1 MTTQP
6 HFTFQAIPL
15 AQIGGKVGTIAA
27 LPRFRKVVDDA
38 TELEPLKASIEK
50 YGLMRPP
57 VVWAIPGAKS
67 YAVLDGD
74 RRIAALRLIDK
85 DKDASVMCAV
95 FFGDVLSAREISILA
110 HIGMGGERET
120 NHGDEIVGVLWL
132 LENERFAR
140 QQDLADAVNRKQ
152 GWVSQAKMIRARL
165 SDVAF
170 DAMRD
175 GLLSRNIARRWVS
188 HAKGSLPDPADQE
201 AALARFAAEGK
212 SKRGR
217 KPGVPAP
224 WKTGRT
230 GEAE

>member
-6 HFTFQAIPL
+6 HFTFEEIPL

-27 LPRFRKVVDDA
+27 LPRFRKVVDNA
-38 TELEPLKASIEK
+38 TELEALKASIEK

-74 RRIAALRLIDK
+74 RRIAALRLIG
-85 DKDASVMCAV
+85 KDARVMCAV
-95 FFGDVLSAREISILA
+95 FSGDVLSAREISILA

-152 GWVSQAKMIRARL
+152 GWVSQARMIRRRL
-165 SDVAF
+165 SDAAF
-170 DAMRD
+170 EALRD

-188 HAKGSLPDPADQE
+188 HGKGSLPDPADQE

-212 SKRGR
+212 PKRGR

-224 WKTGRT
+224 WKNKPGDES
-230 GEAE
+230 GA

>member
-1 MTTQP
+1 MKFRALDAPIHPQR
-6 HFTFQAIPL
+6 L
-15 AQIGGKVGTIAA
+15 A
-27 LPRFRKVVDDA
+27 PRSSGLCRRLELIEERQVDV
-38 TELEPLKASIEK
+38 KASIEK

-74 RRIAALRLIDK
+74 RRIAALRLIGK

-95 FFGDVLSAREISILA
+95 FSGDVLSAREISILA